1 MNTYEIILSRLT
13 QISQDLEKINQMI
26 KEKFETNNELD

>member
-13 QISQDLEKINQMI
+13 QISQDLENINQMI
-26 KEKFETNNELD
+26 KDKFETNNELD

>member
-13 QISQDLEKINQMI
+13 QISQDLERINQMI

>member
-1 MNTYEIILSRLT
+1 MNTYEIILSRLI